1 MIDDLFIA
9 ALAVLFALLFGWCF
23 KYLPGERWQIMASVP
38 VKKIAPGE
46 WQGLNVTYYGL
57 LNANAY
63 ALAVS
68 ILFILTGA
76 IGVPLP
82 MTFTMVSVILLC
94 CMPASRIL
102 ARLIEKKAYTFT
114 VGGASFMG
122 LLMAP
127 LVLWVMNGA
136 LKMIMADSLN
146 PMPFMAAMA
155 VAYAFGEG
163 AGRLACISFGCCYG
177 KPLSQCTGALQTMFR
192 RCSFVFSGKTKKIA
206 YESGLDGQKVIPVQA
221 MTAVLYVVIGLA
233 GIHLFLQARFTAAF
247 LLAVLG
253 TQGWRVLSEILRADY
268 RGKGRMTVYQIMGLG
283 AMVYAVFITAVT
295 PAGPQP
301 VVNLIDGLR
310 SLWHPGMILFLIFLW
325 FFSFI
330 YTGRSRV
337 TGSLVTVYVHRDRI

>member
-1 MIDDLFIA
+1 MIHYAFIA
-9 ALAVLFALLFGWCF
+9 VLAILFTLLLGWCF

-38 VKKIAPGE
+38 VKKISPGE
-46 WQGLNVTYYGL
+46 WQGVNVTYYGL

-63 ALAVS
+63 TLAVS

-76 IGVPLP
+76 VGVPTSTTLI
-82 MTFTMVSVILLC
+82 MVFVILLC

-114 VGGASFMG
+114 VGGASFVG
-122 LLMAP
+122 LLIAP
-127 LVLWVMNGA
+127 LVLWIVNSA
-136 LKMIMADSLN
+136 LNMIMTDSLN

-177 KPLSQCTGALQTMFR
+177 KPLSQCNGSLQRMFR
-192 RCSFVFSGKTKKIA
+192 HCSFVFSGKTKKIA
-206 YESGLDGQKVIPVQA
+206 YESGLDGQKVVPIQA
-221 MTAVLYVVIGLA
+221 VTAVLYIGIGLV
-233 GIHLFLQARFTAAF
+233 GTHLFLQALFIPAF

-253 TQGWRVLSEILRADY
+253 TQGWRVVSETLRADY
-268 RGKGRMTVYQIMGLG
+268 RGGGRMTAYQVMSLG
-283 AMVYAVFITAVT
+283 AMVYAVFITAMT
-295 PAGPQP
+295 PA
-301 VVNLIDGLR
+301 VSVTSVDVMDGLR
-310 SLWHPGMILFLIFLW
+310 SFWQPGVILFLFFLW

-337 TGSLVTVYVHRDRI
+337 TGSLVSVYVHRDRI